1 MHKRKKKNAKWTSL
15 ELKTYISQKI
25 ETHILEENIYKSKLL
40 KTTFPPRQYRE
51 PLKVNNSTANSTT
64 IWTKYM
70 SRQLSET
77 NGPQALEKMLH
88 RYLQIQT
95 AVRYLFTLHKYGFHK
110 KQVIKV
116 KKNVK
121 K

>member
-1 MHKRKKKNAKWTSL
+1 MDITEVKNLYFTENRNPHIGRKYLQVKAV
-15 ELKTYISQKI
+15 
-25 ETHILEENIYKSKLL
+25 
-40 KTTFPPRQYRE
+40 KTTFPPRQHRE
-51 PLKVNNSTANSTT
+51 PLKVNDSTANSTT
-64 IWTKYM
+64 IWTKYV

-110 KQVIKV
+110 KKQVIKV
-116 KKNVK
+116 KKNGK